1 MAGSGTQHRY
11 CKRNRK
17 KNRSLHFQNS
27 SSTVVNNRIGSKNSG
42 KSGSIDVKGISKKEN
57 KRAEK
62 GMDYSSGGASNGS
75 GSGNSDVKEK
85 GTIGLQ
91 TGNNGV
97 VQYPSGPN
105 K

>member
-1 MAGSGTQHRY
+1 
-11 CKRNRK
+11 
-17 KNRSLHFQNS
+17 
-27 SSTVVNNRIGSKNSG
+27 
-42 KSGSIDVKGISKKEN
+42 
-57 KRAEK
+57 
-62 GMDYSSGGASNGS
+62 MDYSSGGASNGS